1 MRMFSLGWRT
11 FRDHVGRD
19 VPADRR
25 RRAVRIGVVGA
36 GLALVAFVVVGSF
49 APWPDLGEPVTWV
62 GIVLLAVA
70 VGLVVVAAVPVRPRS
85 ADGSRAD
92 SSGSLLPAPD
102 GIERYFRTR
111 SAPTIAARD
120 RDQVLHHAEAVRAA
134 IVPEL
139 WRSLVLIAAS
149 VVAIGAVAVLD
160 LPGRVVLWVA
170 MFSTLWSIV
179 GARRLGRVERARA
192 LAVSLPD
199 ADVPPEARG
208 RAHHPRTPSSNGS
221 KLGLPGD

>member
-25 RRAVRIGVVGA
+25 RRAVRIGALGA
-36 GLALVAFVVVGSF
+36 SFALVAFVVAGSF
-49 APWPDLGEPVTWV
+49 APWPDLGDPVTWV
-62 GIVLLAVA
+62 GVVLLAVA
-70 VGLVVVAAVPVRPRS
+70 VGLVVVAAVPVRQRS
-85 ADGSRAD
+85 TDGSRTD

-120 RDQVLHHAEAVRAA
+120 RDQVLHHAEAVRTA

-149 VVAIGAVAVLD
+149 VVALGAVVALD

-192 LAVSLPD
+192 LAVALPD
-199 ADVPPEARG
+199 AEVPPEAR
-208 RAHHPRTPSSNGS
+208 RRDHHPRTPSPNGS